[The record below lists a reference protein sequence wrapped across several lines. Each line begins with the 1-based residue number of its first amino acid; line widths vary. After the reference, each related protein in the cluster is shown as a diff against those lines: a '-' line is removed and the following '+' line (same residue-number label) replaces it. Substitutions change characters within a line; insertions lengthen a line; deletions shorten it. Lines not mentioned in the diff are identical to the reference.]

1 MTDQNTTP
9 VINVGNTSHVASI
22 GNTATVTSVGNTA
35 DVTSVG
41 NTADVT
47 SVGNTADV
55 TSVGGFIAT
64 NTVIDPTTDAT
75 LNVTKLSTTDIDKV
89 INAWS
94 ADIDKAKHADG
105 YTPVFNNTV
114 RTIIYIIALVASVA
128 GLGLMSFGH
137 ADIGGFISTA
147 AGIIAGGFGVAYN
160 PLRQN

>member
-1 MTDQNTTP
+1 MTNQNT
-9 VINVGNTSHVASI
+9 NTADVTSV

-35 DVTSVG
+35 TVTSVDG
-41 NTADVT
+41 
-47 SVGNTADV
+47 S
-55 TSVGGFIAT
+55 IAT
-64 NTVIDPTTDAT
+64 NTVSEPTTNT
-75 LNVTKLSTTDIDKV
+75 TPNVTALSDTDIDKV
-89 INAWS
+89 LNAWS
-94 ADIDKAKHADG
+94 ADVDKAKHADG

-114 RTIIYIIALVASVA
+114 RTIIYIIALIASVA

>member
-9 VINVGNTSHVASI
+9 VINVGNTSNVASI
-22 GNTATVTSVGNTA
+22 GNTAT
-35 DVTSVG
+35 
-41 NTADVT
+41 VT

-75 LNVTKLSTTDIDKV
+75 LNVTKLSNTDMDKV
-89 INAWS
+89 LNAWR
-94 ADIDKAKHADG
+94 ADVDKAKHADG
-105 YTPVFNNTV
+105 YTPVFSDTV
-114 RTIIYIIALVASVA
+114 RTIIYIIALTASVA

>member
-1 MTDQNTTP
+1 MTDQNTT
-9 VINVGNTSHVASI
+9 TVATADVTKPSNI
-22 GNTATVTSVGNTA
+22 ATVTSVGNTA
-35 DVTSVG
+35 EM
-41 NTADVT
+41 
-47 SVGNTADV
+47 

-64 NTVIDPTTDAT
+64 NTASDSDFNATNTVTNTTPDT
-75 LNVTKLSTTDIDKV
+75 MPNVTILSNTDLDKV
-89 INAWS
+89 LNAWS
-94 ADIDKAKHADG
+94 ADINKVKHTDG

-114 RTIIYIIALVASVA
+114 RTIIYIIALIASVA

>member
-1 MTDQNTTP
+1 MTNRNTTP
-9 VINVGNTSHVASI
+9 VINVGNTSNVASI
-22 GNTATVTSVGNTA
+22 GNTATVTSVGNA
-35 DVTSVG
+35 
-41 NTADVT
+41 
-47 SVGNTADV
+47 ADV

-75 LNVTKLSTTDIDKV
+75 LNVTKLSNTDMDKVLNAWRTDIDKT
-89 INAWS
+89 
-94 ADIDKAKHADG
+94 KHADG
-105 YTPVFNNTV
+105 YTPVFSDTV

-147 AGIIAGGFGVAYN
+147 AGIIASGFGVAYN

>member
-1 MTDQNTTP
+1 MTYQNT
-9 VINVGNTSHVASI
+9 NTVATADVTRLSNI
-22 GNTATVTSVGNTA
+22 ATVTSVGNTA

-41 NTADVT
+41 
-47 SVGNTADV
+47 
-55 TSVGGFIAT
+55 GFTAT
-64 NTVIDPTTDAT
+64 NTVSEPTTNT
-75 LNVTKLSTTDIDKV
+75 TPNVTKLSNTDLDKV
-89 INAWS
+89 LNAWS
-94 ADIDKAKHADG
+94 ADVDKAKHADG

-114 RTIIYIIALVASVA
+114 RTIIYIIALIASVA